1 MPPAPPEPWGVHWEM
16 GLKSLS
22 YMLRIFRTGVRVLST
37 REEGRAMMPK
47 RATEPRETL
56 LPDEE
61 IQRRHAEDP
70 EVMRRA
76 EEAAER
82 ARRGEPAGDRIT
94 AEELPDFLR
103 EHG

>member
-1 MPPAPPEPWGVHWEM
+1 
-16 GLKSLS
+16 
-22 YMLRIFRTGVRVLST
+22 MLRISEQAFECSALARKAG
-37 REEGRAMMPK
+37 AMMPK
-47 RATEPRETL
+47 RATESQETL
-56 LPDEE
+56 LSDEE

-82 ARRGEPAGDRIT
+82 ARRGEPAGDGIT
-94 AEELPDFLR
+94 TEELPDFLR

>member
-1 MPPAPPEPWGVHWEM
+1 
-16 GLKSLS
+16 
-22 YMLRIFRTGVRVLST
+22 MLRISEQAFECSALARKAG
-37 REEGRAMMPK
+37 AMTPK
-47 RATEPRETL
+47 RATEPQETL
-56 LPDEE
+56 LSDEE

-76 EEAAER
+76 AER
-82 ARRGEPAGDRIT
+82 ARRGEPAGDAIT

>member
-1 MPPAPPEPWGVHWEM
+1 
-16 GLKSLS
+16 
-22 YMLRIFRTGVRVLST
+22 
-37 REEGRAMMPK
+37 MMPK
-47 RATEPRETL
+47 RATESQETL
-56 LPDEE
+56 LSDQE

-82 ARRGEPAGDRIT
+82 ARRGEPAGDGIT